1 MFVASI
7 KFCTDGCLISGSAKC
22 LMQSFFF
29 KMSNHN
35 LNKVKTYHTNSSR
48 LTSWWKDTMTRFRAY
63 LRRLF
68 GRSTSNE
75 ARIKVLQFD
84 ESITAAGTKRRELT
98 SAHTSV
104 FGANST

>member
-1 MFVASI
+1 
-7 KFCTDGCLISGSAKC
+7 
-22 LMQSFFF
+22 
-29 KMSNHN
+29 
-35 LNKVKTYHTNSSR
+35 
-48 LTSWWKDTMTRFRAY
+48 MTRFRAY